1 MAVEFWVLI
10 FVFGLGGR
18 AGREGKGEKRKKRQK
33 LTPRSL

>member
-18 AGREGKGEKRKKRQK
+18 AGRERRKKK
-33 LTPRSL
+33 KANKNSL